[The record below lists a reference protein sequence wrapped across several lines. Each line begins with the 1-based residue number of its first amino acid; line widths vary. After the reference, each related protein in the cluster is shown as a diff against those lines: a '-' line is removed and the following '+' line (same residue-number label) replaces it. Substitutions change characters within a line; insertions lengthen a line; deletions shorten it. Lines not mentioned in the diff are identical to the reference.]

1 MNRYK
6 FLFVLLALAL
16 ASCATA
22 ETEEPVVQAKEMTFD
37 EARDIVASFEAKQ
50 ARKTGSNPLR
60 DPKSLDDVLEI
71 LRTDQLDLFAHGVV
85 FAGRQGDSKALTLR
99 AQIELAWG
107 EAQVILA
114 DILAD
119 TTTNLRTAM
128 RALEAKEAAEEL
140 DEKGKAYLADLRKA
154 VGQATATSEALSIL
168 ANEHL
173 TKGARM
179 ARAVIDK
186 NPNDYH
192 GYRVAADFHR
202 LRQDWPS
209 FFEMLKKVEETNPNS
224 NGLMFLKGV
233 AAAYR
238 EDDPAKAIDFFKKA
252 LERDNK
258 FVRSQVHVYLLQ
270 RGIANKYAEYQKIKA
285 MNPNHQI
292 VVWAGEFIESAY
304 KQLGGEMP
312 AAPPQKPAEKPKEP
326 EKPKDPEKS
335 KEPEKKDDQKGEKK

>member
-6 FLFVLLALAL
+6 LMFVFLALSVAG
-16 ASCATA
+16 CATA

-50 ARKTGSNPLR
+50 ARKTGGNPLR

-85 FAGRQGDSKALTLR
+85 FAGRQSDPKAVTLR

-119 TTTNLRTAM
+119 TTANLRTAM

-140 DEKGKAYLADLRKA
+140 DEKGKVYLADLRKA

-173 TKGARM
+173 SKGARM

-238 EDDPAKAIDFFKKA
+238 EDDPQKAIDFFRKA
-252 LERDNK
+252 LERDAK
-258 FVRSQVHVYLLQ
+258 FVRSQVHIYLLQ

-292 VVWAGEFIESAY
+292 VVWAGDFIESAY
-304 KQLGGEMP
+304 RQLGGEVPVKEPEKP
-312 AAPPQKPAEKPKEP
+312 AAKPKEP
-326 EKPKDPEKS
+326 EKA
-335 KEPEKKDDQKGEKK
+335 KEPEEKKEEKKDEKKGDKK